1 MYKISNMSWCFK
13 YKLTLSLYRRLFSQH
28 PVDHIDRSYTIMS
41 MFTLRAL
48 LKNDHESFINIEF
61 KTHNVCAR
69 NVQCRYTCNMFDD
82 LPAYSQS
89 VCIYQSPTIYNK
101 LLKLNM
107 KYSPKQKNIFHL
119 IPRRKSTCQGQN
131 RRSNVLSILQLEYYL
146 LWKYI

>member
-89 VCIYQSPTIYNK
+89 VCIYQSPTTINFW
-101 LLKLNM
+101 
-107 KYSPKQKNIFHL
+107 SWTWNIH
-119 IPRRKSTCQGQN
+119 RNRKTFFIWSQDVNPLVRDKIEGQTFCQFCN
-131 RRSNVLSILQLEYYL
+131 
-146 LWKYI
+146 